1 MTLTS
6 PTALAAT
13 ELPPAT
19 LVTLT
24 AVIVGKFVVPVLV
37 GPVYAA
43 VVNAATPIGGADNI
57 PNLLARARVTLG
69 RRVIRYTSYRR
80 RRNARVELIIKALR
94 HPIRARIAET
104 ARLVAARQIIEIR
117 GKRLAAEVIAS
128 AVLQARKLVSV
139 IAVTVVKGCFA
150 KVCALLADDAG
161 AVCGGLRMV
170 IVQIILVGRRNTSD
184 RPWWMHMS
192 LQMMYI
198 WRIWHIYTR

>member
-104 ARLVAARQIIEIR
+104 ARLVTARQIIEIR

-128 AVLQARKLVSV
+128 AVL
-139 IAVTVVKGCFA
+139 
-150 KVCALLADDAG
+150 
-161 AVCGGLRMV
+161 
-170 IVQIILVGRRNTSD
+170 
-184 RPWWMHMS
+184 
-192 LQMMYI
+192 
-198 WRIWHIYTR
+198 